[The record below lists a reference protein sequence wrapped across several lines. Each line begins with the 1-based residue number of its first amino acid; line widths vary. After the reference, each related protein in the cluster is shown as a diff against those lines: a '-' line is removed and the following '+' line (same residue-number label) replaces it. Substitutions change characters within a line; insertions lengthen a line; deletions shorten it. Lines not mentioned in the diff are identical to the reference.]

1 LSPVTKRYPQTA
13 YDALVKS
20 LQMKWTYLQHIVL
33 GIEGALAPLEEAIQK
48 FFLSAPLE
56 EYAAN
61 LTALR
66 PLLGLGVGK
75 AGFGVPGKSDTA
87 RGNLIASQLIMGAL
101 TESLVERSPLNTG
114 VYSQGASQIQKD
126 CCRDCT
132 IQDKQTLEDL
142 KVASSSLVE
151 WHWMDRAT
159 ETGAWLTIIPDQL
172 NGTDLS
178 ADEFRDSLLL
188 RFVSFG
194 SPSSI
199 LHTFLFLAFGS
210 R

>member
-1 LSPVTKRYPQTA
+1 MSPVTKRYPQTA

-33 GIEGALAPLEEAIQK
+33 GIEGALAPLEETIQK
-48 FFLSAPLE
+48 FFLPALLE

-75 AGFGVPGKSDTA
+75 AGFGVPGQSDTA
-87 RGNLIASQLIMGAL
+87 NGNLIASQLITGAL

-126 CCRDCT
+126 CRRDCM

-142 KVASSSLVE
+142 KVASS
-151 WHWMDRAT
+151 
-159 ETGAWLTIIPDQL
+159 
-172 NGTDLS
+172 
-178 ADEFRDSLLL
+178 
-188 RFVSFG
+188 
-194 SPSSI
+194 
-199 LHTFLFLAFGS
+199 
-210 R
+210 

>member
-75 AGFGVPGKSDTA
+75 AGFGVPGQSDTA
-87 RGNLIASQLIMGAL
+87 NGNLITSQLITGAL
-101 TESLVERSPLNTG
+101 TESLVESSPLNTG

-126 CCRDCT
+126 CRRDCM

-142 KVASSSLVE
+142 KVASSLLVE
-151 WHWMDRAT
+151 WHWMDRTT
-159 ETGAWLTIIPDQL
+159 ETGAWLTIIPDRL

-178 ADEFRDSLLL
+178 ADEFRNSLLL
-188 RFVSFG
+188 RFGLTPHSLPHRCEG
-194 SPSSI
+194 CQQ
-199 LHTFLFLAFGS
+199 
-210 R
+210 